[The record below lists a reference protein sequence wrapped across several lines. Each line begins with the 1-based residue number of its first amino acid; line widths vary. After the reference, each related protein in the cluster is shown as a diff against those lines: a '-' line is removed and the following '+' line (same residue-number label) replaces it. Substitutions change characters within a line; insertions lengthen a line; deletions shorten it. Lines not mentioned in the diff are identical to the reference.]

1 MKRILLLIVCL
12 GAMMTVK
19 AQEVMYIPK
28 NDVKALLVAI
38 EVANKKNAEKDSKP
52 FYIMIPDGFYDLGG
66 TVLTQI
72 TGHHIALI
80 GSVHA

>member
-12 GAMMTVK
+12 GAMMTMK

-38 EVANKKNAEKDSKP
+38 
-52 FYIMIPDGFYDLGG
+52 
-66 TVLTQI
+66 
-72 TGHHIALI
+72 
-80 GSVHA
+80 